1 VTPLLEFREVRL
13 SRVQRGSAA
22 WGPGTTI
29 ATDAIVSFEVRP
41 HETVAVLGDS
51 QSGAGMLAGLALGLD
66 RATAGRVLTMGMEIV
81 NLPRSQQLAFRR
93 KVGYLPEGDGL
104 LQNLSLRDNVRLPL
118 RFGSDF
124 RPREIEGRVDVIL
137 AQLRIARVAGLRPAE
152 VSDEDGRRAALGRAL
167 AFDPQLVI
175 LEEPF
180 DGLTDRT
187 AAELL
192 EAARGGET
200 DQGGR
205 RAVLITSPTLPTL
218 LRPRVD
224 RTLRLV
230 AGRLE
235 VAA

>member
-1 VTPLLEFREVRL
+1 VTPLLEFRDVRL
-13 SRVQRGSAA
+13 SRPQRGSAA
-22 WGPGTTI
+22 WQPGTTI
-29 ATDAIVSFEVRP
+29 AIDAIVSFEVRP
-41 HETVAVLGDS
+41 HESVVILGDG

-66 RATAGRVLTMGMEIV
+66 RATGGTVLTMGTEIV
-81 NLPRSQQLAFRR
+81 NLPRSEQLAFRR

-137 AQLRIARVAGLRPAE
+137 AQLRIARVAALRPAE
-152 VSDEDGRRAALGRAL
+152 VSDEDGRRTALGRAL
-167 AFDPQLVI
+167 AFDPELVI
-175 LEEPF
+175 LEQPF
-180 DGLTDRT
+180 EGLTDRT

-200 DQGGR
+200 EQGGR
-205 RAVLITSPTLPTL
+205 HAVLITSPNLPAL

-224 RTLRLV
+224 RILRLV

>member
-1 VTPLLEFREVRL
+1 VTPLLEFHEVRL
-13 SRVQRGSAA
+13 SPGRRVSAA
-22 WGPGTTI
+22 WEPVMDI
-29 ATDAIVSFEVRP
+29 STDATVSFEIRP
-41 HETVAVLGDS
+41 HETVAILGD
-51 QSGAGMLAGLALGLD
+51 QKSGTELLAALAIGLD
-66 RATAGRVLTMGMEIV
+66 RASAGRVVTMGAVITD
-81 NLPRSQQLAFRR
+81 LPRSAQLAFRR

-137 AQLRIARVAGLRPAE
+137 AQLRIARVANLRPAE
-152 VSDEDGRRAALGRAL
+152 VSDEDARRAALARAL
-167 AFDPQLVI
+167 AFDPALVI

-200 DQGGR
+200 EQGGR
-205 RAVLITSPTLPTL
+205 RGVFITSPDLPTL

-224 RTLRLV
+224 RILRLV

-235 VAA
+235 IAA

>member
-1 VTPLLEFREVRL
+1 VRSLLEFHAVRL
-13 SRVQRGSAA
+13 SAGRRVSAA
-22 WGPGTTI
+22 WEPETGIPED
-29 ATDAIVSFEVRP
+29 ATVSFEVRP
-41 HETVAVLGDS
+41 HETLAILGD
-51 QSGAGMLAGLALGLD
+51 QRSGTELLAALAIGLD
-66 RATAGRVLTMGMEIV
+66 RAPAGRVVTLGAVIAD
-81 NLPRSQQLAFRR
+81 LPRSEQLAFRR
-93 KVGYLPEGDGL
+93 KAGYLPRGDGL

-137 AQLRIARVAGLRPAE
+137 AQLRIARVANLRPAE
-152 VSDEDGRRAALGRAL
+152 VSDEDSRRAALARAL
-167 AFDPQLVI
+167 AFDPELMI

-180 DGLTDRT
+180 DGLTDRA

-200 DQGGR
+200 EQGGR
-205 RAVLITSPTLPTL
+205 RGVFIAGPNLPGL

-224 RTLRLV
+224 RVLRLV

>member
-1 VTPLLEFREVRL
+1 MTSLLEFQEVRL
-13 SRVQRGSAA
+13 SSGQRVSAA
-22 WGPGTTI
+22 WKPATNIAGDTTL
-29 ATDAIVSFEVRP
+29 SFEVRP
-41 HETVAVLGDS
+41 HETVAILGD
-51 QSGAGMLAGLALGLD
+51 QKSGTELLAALAIGLD
-66 RATAGRVLTMGMEIV
+66 RAPAGRVVTLGTVIAD
-81 NLPRSQQLAFRR
+81 LPRSAQLASRR

-137 AQLRIARVAGLRPAE
+137 AQLRIDRVANLRPAE
-152 VSDEDGRRAALGRAL
+152 VSDEDSRRAALARAL
-167 AFDPQLVI
+167 AFDPELVV

-180 DGLTDRT
+180 ARLTDRS

-200 DQGGR
+200 EQGGR
-205 RAVLITSPTLPTL
+205 RSVFITSPNLPAL

-224 RTLRLV
+224 RVLRLV